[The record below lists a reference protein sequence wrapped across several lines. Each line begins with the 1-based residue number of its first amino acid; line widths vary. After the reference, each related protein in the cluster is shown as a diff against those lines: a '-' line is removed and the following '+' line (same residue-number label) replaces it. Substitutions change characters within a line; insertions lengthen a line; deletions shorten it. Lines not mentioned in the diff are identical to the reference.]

1 MEIIELK
8 TELIFVFVVDVAS
21 YVSLKLGEIMSSTYS
36 GIKQEISNKVRQED
50 LCEVEVSLIYIVN
63 SRTT

>member
-36 GIKQEISNKVRQED
+36 EVKQKISNKVR
-50 LCEVEVSLIYIVN
+50 
-63 SRTT
+63 

>member
-1 MEIIELK
+1 MELK
-8 TELIFVFVVDVAS
+8 TELIFVFVVVAS

-36 GIKQEISNKVRQED
+36 EIKQEISNKVRQEV
-50 LCEVEVSLIYIVN
+50 LCEVEVSLVYIVN